1 MDAGEGIEKRR
12 RMAEEKDREQRNC
25 RKICRKIF
33 KDGNIS
39 TRMEAATHYM
49 KMAST

>member
-12 RMAEEKDREQRNC
+12 RMAKKRTRAEELQENLQKD
-25 RKICRKIF
+25 F